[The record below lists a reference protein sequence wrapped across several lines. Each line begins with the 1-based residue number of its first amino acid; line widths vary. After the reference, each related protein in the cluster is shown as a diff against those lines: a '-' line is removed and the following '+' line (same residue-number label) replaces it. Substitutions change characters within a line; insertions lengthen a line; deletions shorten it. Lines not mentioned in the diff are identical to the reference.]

1 MGLYVIDENRFKLF
15 DFTHL
20 SVGRYSSILYSPETP
35 RVSKDTLRIFRIFP
49 VHIWLL
55 IFVSYLCLI
64 FFNSFK
70 TPKILIKCKLSFDY
84 FGAFLFKSE
93 KDLLI
98 FYFVVI

>member
-1 MGLYVIDENRFKLF
+1 MSLFVIDENRYKLF
-15 DFTHL
+15 DFAHL

-35 RVSKDTLRIFRIFP
+35 RVSTDTLRIFRIFP

-55 IFVSYLCLI
+55 IFVSYLSLI
-64 FFNSFK
+64 VFNSFK

-93 KDLLI
+93 KYLLM
-98 FYFVVI
+98 